1 LGFYP
6 TDRYVKMPHIDV
18 LNSYE
23 SITLEWQEMTG
34 NVEPAKDLATL
45 LELFQDEITATW
57 AKKAHNQP
65 GSRFGQV
72 PLAELKLSA
81 ARGLVAFINS
91 LKTGSPLALEAY
103 LREVSL
109 DRLASGFEI
118 SEVLEALLLLREAAL
133 PIVWRMYSSEP
144 TKAMDASIQL
154 DTGLRYMAARLA
166 TLYAKGI
173 EQRLQEQQQQT
184 RLLLE
189 TSESLQRVTS
199 ALLQKVVTLEEVLE
213 LVCAE
218 SQRLTGATGSA
229 VLLVEDEGW
238 LRVTSSSG
246 TPLPVLDRMAISESF
261 AGMVVAKGKP
271 LLLNDLES
279 RVQAYYQSPD
289 LKTLLSIPLWADET
303 IIGALDI
310 VNKPGGFSKEDIR
323 IMSLFAD
330 QAAIAITNAQL
341 HERAE
346 QLAVVEER
354 QRLARELHDSVTQA
368 LYSVNL
374 YAEAARMAL
383 SAGKAEIAADNLQE
397 LRNMA
402 REAMLDMRMLI
413 FELHPPTLEEEGLAS
428 ALQIRL
434 EAVEARSGI
443 QTEIQ
448 VEGDT
453 RMPLAVE
460 EELYRI
466 AQEALNNAIKHA
478 RAQQVIVRLHANSD
492 YFCLEVQD
500 DGRGFDPAAAKQSGG
515 LGLRSIE
522 ERVQRINGKLTMD
535 SGPGE
540 GTILRVEVKT

>member
-1 LGFYP
+1 
-6 TDRYVKMPHIDV
+6 
-18 LNSYE
+18 
-23 SITLEWQEMTG
+23 MTE
-34 NVEPAKDLATL
+34 NVEPAQDLAML
-45 LELFQDEITATW
+45 LELYQDEIAATW

-65 GSRFGQV
+65 GSRYGQV
-72 PLAELKLSA
+72 PLVELKPSA

-118 SEVLEALLLLREAAL
+118 SEVLEALLLLREAAI
-133 PIVWRMYSSEP
+133 PIVWRTYSSEP
-144 TKAMDASIQL
+144 TKALDVSTQL

-246 TPLPVLDRMAISESF
+246 TPSPVLDRMAISESF
-261 AGMVVAKGKP
+261 AGMVVAQGKP

-279 RVQAYYQSPD
+279 RVQAYYRSPH

-310 VNKPGGFSKEDIR
+310 VNKPGGFNKEDIR

-413 FELHPPTLEEEGLAS
+413 FELHPPALEEEGLAS
-428 ALQIRL
+428 ALQARL
-434 EAVEARSGI
+434 EAVEARSGLQSEFHI
-443 QTEIQ
+443 KGEM
-448 VEGDT
+448 
-453 RMPLAVE
+453 RLPLSIE

-466 AQEALNNAIKHA
+466 AQEALTNAVKHA
-478 RAQQVIVRLHANSD
+478 RAQKVIVRLYADHD
-492 YFCLEVQD
+492 HFCLEVQD
-500 DGRGFDPAAAKQSGG
+500 DGRGFDPVAAEQSGG

-522 ERVQRINGKLTMD
+522 ERVQRINGEMTID

-540 GTILRVEVKT
+540 GTTLRVEVKPNG